1 MVYKCSW
8 SSHSDWEMD
17 DMKRAL
23 ALFTFLLFGLVF
35 SLSQA
40 ASGQDADIAVV
51 VNPANGTSSL
61 TVGELRKIFAGEK
74 RSWTGGTPIKLL
86 ARAVGT
92 RERTAML
99 DLMSMK
105 EDDYNRYW
113 TTMMYR
119 GEAQSQPPALPSIG
133 MVKEAM
139 KAYPGAIAL
148 VDSRDVKAE
157 MKVIK
162 VDGHLPGEAG
172 YRLH

>member
-1 MVYKCSW
+1 
-8 SSHSDWEMD
+8 MD

-23 ALFTFLLFGLVF
+23 AILTLLLFGLLF

-74 RSWTGGTPIKLL
+74 RSWPGGIPIKLL
-86 ARAVGT
+86 ARAAGT

-99 DLMSMK
+99 DLLGIK
-105 EDDYNRYW
+105 ESDYNRYW
-113 TTMMYR
+113 STQMYR
-119 GEAQSQPPALPSIG
+119 GEGQSQPAVLPSIG
-133 MVKEAM
+133 MVKEAL
-139 KAYPGAIAL
+139 KAYPGAVAL

-162 VDGHLPGEAG
+162 VDGHLPGESG